1 MRSNWVVPVTSG
13 GSSASSSV
21 TLQQLTRQY
30 GSVRA
35 VDHVDLDIADGE
47 FFSLLGPSGS
57 GKTTTLRLIAGFER
71 PTSGRVLL
79 HGVDVS
85 GTPPFN
91 RDVNTVFQDYAL
103 FPHLDVVGNV
113 EYGLKVRRV
122 GRKERRQRVGEV
134 LEVVRLSGFERRSVS
149 SMSGGQQQRVALAR
163 ALVNRPRVLLLD
175 EPLGALDAKLRDEM
189 QIELK
194 SIQRD
199 VGITFIFVT
208 HDQAEAFAMSDR
220 IAVFNDGR
228 VEQVGAPEQIYENPA
243 TSFVAGF
250 VGVSNVLTGALSER
264 LVGRPGTFLVRPEK
278 VLVSRAANGAPPT
291 ERPALRAVVEE
302 VTYQGPLTRVVAVT
316 DDGQRFVVSRQNVKR
331 ISSELQ
337 IGEGESVL
345 LSWDPAAVVALPASH
360 PAREEEVESEQEP
373 VGIGRRESGVQ
384 DER

>member
-1 MRSNWVVPVTSG
+1 MTSG
-13 GSSASSSV
+13 NSATSAV
-21 TLQQLTRQY
+21 VLQQLTREY

-71 PTSGRVLL
+71 PTSGRILL
-79 HGVDVS
+79 HGADVS
-85 GTPPFN
+85 GTPPFG

-122 GRKERRQRVGEV
+122 ARAERRRRVGAA
-134 LEVVRLSGFERRSVS
+134 LEVVRLSGFEKRAVG

-194 SIQRD
+194 NIQRD

-220 IAVFNDGR
+220 IAVFNNGR

-250 VGVSNVLTGALSER
+250 VGVSNVLTDEWGER
-264 LVGRPGTFLVRPEK
+264 LVGRPGSFLVRPEK
-278 VLVSRAANGAPPT
+278 VLVFRSTNGAPASGHPT
-291 ERPALRAVVEE
+291 LRAVVEE

-316 DDGQRFVVSRQNVKR
+316 ENGQRFVVSRQNIER
-331 ISSELQ
+331 ISSEPR

-345 LSWDPAAVVALPASH
+345 LSWDPAAVVALPTAQ
-360 PAREEEVESEQEP
+360 PARGEAVESEQEP

-384 DER
+384 DEH

>member
-1 MRSNWVVPVTSG
+1 MTSG
-13 GSSASSSV
+13 NSATSSV
-21 TLQQLTRQY
+21 VLQQLTRLY
-30 GSVRA
+30 GSVHA

-71 PTSGRVLL
+71 PTSGRILL
-79 HGVDVS
+79 HGADVS
-85 GTPPFN
+85 GSPPFS

-103 FPHLDVVGNV
+103 FPHLDVAGNV

-122 GRKERRQRVGEV
+122 SRAERRRRVGEA
-134 LEVVRLSGFERRSVS
+134 LEVVRLSGFEKRGVG

-194 SIQRD
+194 NIQRD

-208 HDQAEAFAMSDR
+208 HDQAESFAMSDR
-220 IAVFNDGR
+220 IAVFNNGR

-243 TSFVAGF
+243 TAFVAGF
-250 VGVSNVLTGALSER
+250 VGVSNVLSGQLSER
-264 LVGRPGTFLVRPEK
+264 LVGRSGSFLIRPEK
-278 VLVSRAANGAPPT
+278 VLVSRTSNGAAEAGRPT
-291 ERPALRAVVEE
+291 LHAVVEE

-316 DDGQRFVVSRQNVKR
+316 DDGTRFVVSRQNVER
-331 ISSELQ
+331 MASEPH
-337 IGEGESVL
+337 IGEGESVR
-345 LSWDPAAVVALPASH
+345 LSWDPAAVVALPSAH
-360 PAREEEVESEQEP
+360 PDRGEQVESEQEP
-373 VGIGRRESGVQ
+373 VGIGRRESGVP
-384 DER
+384 DEN